1 MENPIRKN
9 RIFLETEEPK
19 PSFYYGDEPEE
30 FRPKRQYGV
39 MAYFWGAMV
48 AVVLLFLALGIWYQF
63 FRDKTP
69 DFAGS
74 GFGGGKSLLLPKG
87 DVSQELERPYLPNG
101 TNNPALTKC
110 VNLYKERHSEE
121 AFHKCNEFLAGPATD
136 AEKSI
141 ALTVLGIIY
150 DQAGGRSAQAI
161 DALQK
166 AILKD
171 PNNIYAY
178 YNLVLAYKHG
188 GQPTAARNV
197 ALQAQK
203 IAPDDPKI
211 QLMVG
216 NLFNEIN
223 DPDAAIDAYRQGL
236 SSSPDDPYLTYNLA
250 VSYFKKGEIPQAEEQ
265 FKLVVLR
272 SRGGKLAA
280 LSSSYLGNIA
290 YNRGDYTAAE
300 HHFRE
305 AAVLTPNDA
314 KALYNLSIILK
325 KNGKLEESLKYMEL
339 AKQSGANDPE
349 LFRSIAEGFEQLNQ
363 GEQSIDA
370 LQKGLK
376 YNPNNLDLLFQLA
389 ETYYNR
395 GDLLAA
401 EETYRRIVN
410 STPGDSYTETAL
422 LNLGVVLDQMER
434 YGEAITYLNRVLDL
448 NPKNAKAYYN
458 LGLVYKHSGNG
469 TQAIEN
475 FRRASY
481 IDPND
486 IKPKEALGDY
496 YLENKFYREAVEE
509 YSVLFKQKED
519 YYRAALKLA
528 EAYMGTGETSSAE
541 KVLLQVLNQSRN
553 AGEIKQAHK
562 KLALLY
568 NKSKDPDLKNKAKDE
583 AYRSAHMDPEDYE
596 GRLVL
601 AKILL
606 DSNSVLDREK
616 AIEELTAVVR
626 SEVKPKTAS
635 TAYNYLG
642 VAFYKNGEYKKAVR
656 AFQNAIDFDP
666 SNTEAYDNKRAASA
680 ALEDSSKREGLF

>member
-19 PSFYYGDEPEE
+19 PSYYHGDEPEE
-30 FRPKRQYGV
+30 FRSKRNYNPLALV
-39 MAYFWGAMV
+39 WGIV
-48 AVVLLFLALGIWYQF
+48 ITVLLLLLGFGIWYF
-63 FRDKTP
+63 YNKSKSP
-69 DFAGS
+69 DFS
-74 GFGGGKSLLLPKG
+74 GEYSGGKVPLMPKG
-87 DVSQELERPYLPNG
+87 DISRELERHYLPNG
-101 TNNPALTKC
+101 TNNPLLTKC
-110 VNLYKERHSEE
+110 VNLFKENYTKQ
-121 AFHKCNEFLAGPATD
+121 AFDYCSEFLTGPATD
-136 AEKSI
+136 QEKSL
-141 ALTVLGIIY
+141 ALTVLGVIY
-150 DQAGGRSAQAI
+150 DQSGRFPQAI

-166 AILKD
+166 AILRD
-171 PNNIYAY
+171 PKNVYAY
-178 YNLVLAYKHG
+178 YNLTLAYKHNN
-188 GQPTAARNV
+188 QFSDARSTAMKA
-197 ALQAQK
+197 K
-203 IAPDDPKI
+203 EIAPDDPKI
-211 QLMVG
+211 SLMVG

-223 DPDAAIDAYRQGL
+223 DPDAAIDAYKQGL
-236 SSSPDDPYLTYNLA
+236 TSAPDDPYLTYNLA

-272 SRGGKLAA
+272 ARGGKLAA
-280 LSSSYLGNIA
+280 LSNSYLGNIA
-290 YNRGDYTAAE
+290 YNRGDYVASE
-300 HHFRE
+300 HYFRE
-305 AAVLTPNDA
+305 AAVLSPNDA
-314 KALYNLSIILK
+314 KALYNLSIVLK
-325 KNGKLEESLKYMEL
+325 KNGKIEESLKYLEL
-339 AKQSGANDPE
+339 AKQTGANDPE

-401 EETYRRIVN
+401 EETYRRIVD
-410 STPGDSYTETAL
+410 STPGDSFTETAL

-458 LGLVYKHSGNG
+458 IGLVYKHTGNG

-475 FRRASY
+475 FRKASY
-481 IDPND
+481 LDPND
-486 IKPKEALGDY
+486 LKSKEALGDY
-496 YLENKFYREAVEE
+496 YLENKFYREAIEE
-509 YSVLFKQKED
+509 YTILFKQKND
-519 YYRAALKLA
+519 YYKVALKLA
-528 EAYMGTGETSSAE
+528 EAYMGSGESSSAE
-541 KVLLQVLNQSRN
+541 KILLQVLNQSRN
-553 AGEIKQAHK
+553 SGEIKQAHK

-568 NKSKDPDLKNKAKDE
+568 NKSKDPDLKNRAKDE

-601 AKILL
+601 SKILL

-616 AIEELTAVVR
+616 AIEELTAIVR

-642 VAFYKNGEYKKAVR
+642 VAFYKNGEFKKAVR
-656 AFQNAIDFDP
+656 SFQNAIDLDP

-680 ALEDSSKREGLF
+680 ALEDSSKRDGLF